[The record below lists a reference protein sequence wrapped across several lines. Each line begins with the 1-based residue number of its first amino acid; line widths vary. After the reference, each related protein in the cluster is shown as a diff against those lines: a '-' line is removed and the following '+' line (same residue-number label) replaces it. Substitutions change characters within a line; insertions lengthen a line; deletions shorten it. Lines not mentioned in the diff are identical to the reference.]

1 MQEIMPESQGKILGV
16 RISGR
21 FNSDEY
27 QSLLVPRLK
36 NIIQEHGGVRFLL
49 CLEDSFHG
57 FGLSELLNDAFVQKY
72 ADNFEKIAVLSGSR
86 WRRLELRVS
95 AILLSGRVNIF
106 STDELSEAWEWLR
119 T

>member
-16 RISGR
+16 RISGS

-27 QSLLVPRLK
+27 QSLLIPRLK

-49 CLEDSFHG
+49 CLEDSFQG
-57 FGLSELLNDAFVQKY
+57 FGLSDLLNDAFVQEY
-72 ADNFEKIAVLSGSR
+72 ADNFEKIAILSGSM
-86 WRRLELRVS
+86 WSRLELRAAS
-95 AILLSGRVNIF
+95 LLISRVNIF
-106 STDELSEAWEWLR
+106 SLDELPEAWEWLR